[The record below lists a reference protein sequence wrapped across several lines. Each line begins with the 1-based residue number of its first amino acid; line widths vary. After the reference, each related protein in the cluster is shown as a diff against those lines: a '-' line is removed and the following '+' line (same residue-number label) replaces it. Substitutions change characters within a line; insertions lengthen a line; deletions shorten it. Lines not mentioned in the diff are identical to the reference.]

1 MAFKHIS
8 IKNFITRW
16 QCGGWK
22 PGDRPISGAGGP
34 AINISVPISAQTL
47 LSPSP
52 AQGCVPSNHTGW
64 PGTLAFESLWWVMGS
79 QGDSLAQVGMDF
91 PSPPGAYLGG
101 WGIRE
106 SLPEV
111 DRPKAQGTRLRFQ
124 RTALHPPPPPW
135 ASGSSPGG
143 AAQLRFQLPGL
154 SSRAPP
160 EPTCL
165 HSN

>member
-1 MAFKHIS
+1 
-8 IKNFITRW
+8 
-16 QCGGWK
+16 
-22 PGDRPISGAGGP
+22 
-34 AINISVPISAQTL
+34 
-47 LSPSP
+47 
-52 AQGCVPSNHTGW
+52 
-64 PGTLAFESLWWVMGS
+64 MGS